1 VVDVQAGWGG
11 HEISAFN
18 HLSVAGRGLVYGVWG
33 RCASETVREV
43 GENGGRVFC
52 DLGGELGMTTHL
64 VAFSLRIESVW
75 RTPLRSVGP
84 PWPFVE

>member
-52 DLGGELGMTTHL
+52 DLGG
-64 VAFSLRIESVW
+64 
-75 RTPLRSVGP
+75 
-84 PWPFVE
+84 